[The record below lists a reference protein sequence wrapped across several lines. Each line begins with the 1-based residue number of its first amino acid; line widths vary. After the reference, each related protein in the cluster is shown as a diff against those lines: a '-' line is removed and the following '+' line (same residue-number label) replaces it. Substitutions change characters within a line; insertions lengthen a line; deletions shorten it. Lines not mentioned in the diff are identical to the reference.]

1 VRTSQE
7 SEPLNALGDAHP
19 GPNVLWRAELDRPPA
34 GSLLVA
40 GNLLLVTTQE
50 PGPFPHQATL
60 NALSLDE
67 GNLCWQR
74 SFEHALVSGWVA
86 VQNLEVFETAR
97 PSSPESSEVLVL
109 VATTSTDL
117 MRGEGALV
125 ALDMAGR
132 DRWRW
137 APGVQRVSAPAV
149 MGDVACVT
157 VDARTLVVLGIATG
171 EEQAS
176 VALGTSAS
184 LSAPALGG
192 DVAYVPCRGPHLL
205 AVGLDGR
212 SRWRFDTPA
221 SPDAWLDQT
230 PALVGEHLFV
240 VLTTGAVLALRAA
253 DGSLAWHVDVGPAG
267 KPLSAPATDDERLF
281 VGAHDGVY
289 ALALADGHR
298 VWTFPTPR
306 RITAAPVVTG
316 GVVYATCHDHR
327 LYALDAAT
335 GRKLWQYETER
346 RLEISPVA
354 VTYGQP
360 SRLCVLVADRGG
372 VLTAVTRP
380 LGAEALEAY
389 ARSLEGGPASDEE
402 RSAAWNAAVRAF
414 EVEGEIERA
423 NACREEVTR
432 CLRRPV
438 ITLDVQHEGLVLNAW
453 SRLQFIVRNEGYGLA
468 RNLVIRATGDEF
480 EGQVMATR
488 QIITLRAGHARTER
502 LDVRPLE
509 YGDSVPL
516 RLRMEYLD
524 HAGELCACE
533 HTIYIPVARTE
544 ATRRAGTAKTSVFVP
559 LSRQLVEAREH
570 LQLICERKAQYV
582 METDIPLQLI
592 KEERR
597 WERHIAAL
605 EARLAQT
612 GDAVIPAPAPSS
624 ADAPAHQA
632 GGATIHTGGGAVI
645 LGNVTVEGG
654 DFIGRD
660 QVAQPEDDQ

>member
-1 VRTSQE
+1 VQASQE
-7 SEPLNALGDAHP
+7 SEPLKALRDTHP
-19 GPNVLWRAELDRPPA
+19 EPNVLWRAELGLPPA
-34 GSLLVA
+34 GSPLVA
-40 GNLLLVTTQE
+40 GNLLLVTMQE
-50 PGPFPHQATL
+50 PGPFPHYATL

-67 GNLCWQR
+67 GNRCWQR
-74 SFEHALVSGWVA
+74 SFEHALVNGSVA
-86 VQNLEVFETAR
+86 VQTLEVFETAR
-97 PSSPESSEVLVL
+97 PSSPDSSEVLVL

-117 MRGEGALV
+117 MRGEGTLV
-125 ALDMAGR
+125 ALDMAGKE
-132 DRWRW
+132 RWRW

-157 VDARTLVVLGIATG
+157 VDARTLVVLDIATG
-171 EEQAS
+171 EEQAN

-192 DVAYVPCRGPHLL
+192 DVAYVPCRGPYLL

-212 SRWRFDTPA
+212 PRWCFNAAA
-221 SPDAWLDQT
+221 SPDAWLDKT

-240 VLTTGAVLALRAA
+240 VLTTGAILALRTA
-253 DGSLAWHVDVGPAG
+253 DGSLAWRVGVGPAG
-267 KPLSAPATDDERLF
+267 KPLSTPATDGERLF

-289 ALALADGHR
+289 ALGLADGRR

-306 RITAAPVVTG
+306 RITAAPTATG
-316 GVVYATCHDHR
+316 GMVYATCHDHR
-327 LYALDAAT
+327 LYALDAVT
-335 GRKLWQYETER
+335 GRKLWQYEAGR
-346 RLEISPVA
+346 RIEVSPVA
-354 VTYGQP
+354 ATYGKS
-360 SRLCVLVADRGG
+360 SRLCAVIADRGG
-372 VLTAVTRP
+372 VLTATTP
-380 LGAEALEAY
+380 PFSAEALEAY

-402 RSAAWNAAVRAF
+402 RSAAWNAAARAF
-414 EVEGEIERA
+414 EVEGEMERA

-432 CLRRPV
+432 CLQRPV

-453 SRLQFIVRNEGYGLA
+453 SRLQFIVRNEGYGPA
-468 RNLVIRATGDEF
+468 RNLVIHATGDEF

-488 QIITLRAGHARTER
+488 QIITLRAGRARTER

-524 HAGELCACE
+524 HAGKLCACE

-544 ATRRAGTAKTSVFVP
+544 ATRRVGTAMTSVFVP
-559 LSRQLVEAREH
+559 LSRQLVEACEH
-570 LQLICERKAQYV
+570 LQLIRERKSQYV

-612 GDAVIPAPAPSS
+612 GDTVIPAPAPSP
-624 ADAPAHQA
+624 ADAPAH
-632 GGATIHTGGGAVI
+632 
-645 LGNVTVEGG
+645 
-654 DFIGRD
+654 
-660 QVAQPEDDQ
+660 